1 MPSLVKEQLIAYIR
15 NKENKLKYNSLYN
28 QLDTGCLKN
37 IMRSKTMLNLFD
49 VKHNFSIDK
58 ANDLIISLFMSL
70 ISTM

>member
-28 QLDTGCLKN
+28 KPDTVCFKN
-37 IMRSKTMLNLFD
+37 IMRSKTMLKLFD

-58 ANDLIISLFMSL
+58 ASDVIISLFISFV
-70 ISTM
+70 STM

>member
-1 MPSLVKEQLIAYIR
+1 MPSLVKEQVIAYIR

-28 QLDTGCLKN
+28 QLDTGCFKN